1 MQNNSILKS
10 IFVVIGGCASLVGC
24 VNPPERTSG
33 VSPRPVQSPK
43 DGAGEP
49 PPVETPPGGEQ
60 RNPADSQRNGDG
72 TPKTLPVAGAT
83 GNVVKVKYW
92 LNKTDNNNCL
102 TIQPVGGASIS
113 SKCVSEGAT
122 VADWVS
128 QDVPAPASGAF
139 KATIKIDT
147 TDKPSAKTFSS
158 ASDNVGENGW
168 RWRCVKT
175 QDKISKVN
183 VHTVCYE
190 DGNAVNK
197 TYESSD
203 LFVQIVG
210 PESVDLGG
218 GVQCTTATDID
229 QVKCAPK

>member
-1 MQNNSILKS
+1 MLNKLVLKR
-10 IFVVIGGCASLVGC
+10 IFLVLGGCASLVGC

-43 DGAGEP
+43 DGGGEL
-49 PPVETPPGGEQ
+49 PPVETPPGGDQ
-60 RNPADSQRNGDG
+60 KRQGDGDG
-72 TPKTLPVAGAT
+72 TQRTLPVAGPT

-102 TIQPVGGASIS
+102 TIQPVGSASIS

-122 VADWVS
+122 LADWVS

-158 ASDNVGENGW
+158 ASDNVGDNGW

-175 QDKISKVN
+175 QDKITKVS

-218 GVQCTTATDID
+218 GVQCTAATDID